1 MELTTQKAQTQ
12 IRNLIAKAVEKAFSA
27 GVLPGA
33 ESAPFIIEIP
43 ADKRNGDFSTN
54 AAMVNAKNFRL
65 PPRKIAETIVSFA
78 SNEDTYFEKIEV
90 AGPGFINF
98 FLNDAYYADVLLD
111 IRKAGDSYGKSD
123 YGKGKR
129 LNVEFVS
136 ANPTGPMHM
145 GNARGGALG
154 DCLASVLEYAGYE
167 VSREFYVNDAGNQ
180 IDKFALSLDIRYQ
193 QLFKGENSVELPE
206 DSYHGADIRQRAE
219 EFAAVYGDS
228 YLQKSEKERRKA
240 LVDFAL
246 PKNIENMKKAMEKY
260 RINYDTWFSE
270 LTLHNGGE
278 LKDTIELL
286 KNRGYTYE
294 KDGALWYKNIEVQTA
309 MLKEQGKSQEYIDKL
324 ELKDDVLVRQ
334 NGNPTYFAAD
344 IAYHRNKLEKR
355 GFDKAIDVWGADH
368 HGHVARMKG
377 AMRAVGIDENRL
389 DVLLMQL
396 VRLVSDG
403 NVVRMSKRT
412 GNAITLVDLL
422 EEVPIDAVRF
432 MFNMQEPGSVMD
444 FDLDLAVKQSSQNP
458 VYYCQYAHARIC
470 SILAKLSLEGKKVCE
485 CSKKQ
490 LERLTE
496 PEERALIAHLASLPS
511 VIVLAAKNYD
521 PAKVT
526 HYATQLATLFHKYY
540 NACRVNVDDNE
551 LMQARLFLCVC
562 VRDTM
567 KNVLRLLKI
576 DAPERM

>member
-1 MELTTQKAQTQ
+1 MELTTQKVHFQ
-12 IRNLIAKAVEKAFSA
+12 IEDLIAKAVEKAFSA
-27 GVLPGA
+27 GVLPA
-33 ESAPFIIEIP
+33 SESAPFIIEVP

>member
-1 MELTTQKAQTQ
+1 MELTTQKVHFQ
-12 IRNLIAKAVEKAFSA
+12 IEDLIAKAVEKAFSA
-27 GVLPGA
+27 GVLPA
-33 ESAPFIIEIP
+33 SESAPFIIEVP

-154 DCLASVLEYAGYE
+154 DCLAAVLEFAGYE

-206 DSYHGADIRQRAE
+206 DSYHGADIKQRAE

-228 YLQKSEKERRKA
+228 YLQKSEKERSKA

-324 ELKDDVLVRQ
+324 ELKDDVLVRK

-470 SILAKLSLEGKKVCE
+470 SILAKLSLEGQKVCE

-496 PEERALIAHLASLPS
+496 PEERALIAHLAALPS

>member
-12 IRNLIAKAVEKAFSA
+12 IKNLIAKAVEKAFSA
-27 GVLPGA
+27 GVLPA
-33 ESAPFIIEIP
+33 SESAPFIIEVP

-206 DSYHGADIRQRAE
+206 DSYHGADIKQRAE

-324 ELKDDVLVRQ
+324 ELKDDVLVRR

-403 NVVRMSKRT
+403 KVVRMSKRT

-432 MFNMQEPGSVMD
+432 MFNIQEPGSVMD

-485 CSKKQ
+485 CSQKQ

-496 PEERALIAHLASLPS
+496 PEERALIAHLAALPS

-540 NACRVNVDDNE
+540 NACRVNVDDGE

>member
-1 MELTTQKAQTQ
+1 MELTTQKVQTQ
-12 IRNLIAKAVEKAFSA
+12 IGNLIAKAVEKAFSA

-33 ESAPFIIEIP
+33 ESAPFIIEVP

-206 DSYHGADIRQRAE
+206 DSYHGADIKQRAE

-324 ELKDDVLVRQ
+324 ELKDDVLVRR

-403 NVVRMSKRT
+403 KVVRMSKRT

-432 MFNMQEPGSVMD
+432 MFNIQEPGSVMD

-485 CSKKQ
+485 CSQKQ

-496 PEERALIAHLASLPS
+496 PEERALIAHLAALPS

-540 NACRVNVDDNE
+540 NACRVNVDDGE

>member
-193 QLFKGENSVELPE
+193 QLFKGEDSVELPE

-403 NVVRMSKRT
+403 KVVRMSKRT